1 MARGAGR
8 LSRRDFWGGVTFA
21 RVGREHTAGLDA
33 GIAVV
38 LGVAVSEDFLL
49 PVMHDMR
56 IRCRAR

>member
-1 MARGAGR
+1 
-8 LSRRDFWGGVTFA
+8 VTFA